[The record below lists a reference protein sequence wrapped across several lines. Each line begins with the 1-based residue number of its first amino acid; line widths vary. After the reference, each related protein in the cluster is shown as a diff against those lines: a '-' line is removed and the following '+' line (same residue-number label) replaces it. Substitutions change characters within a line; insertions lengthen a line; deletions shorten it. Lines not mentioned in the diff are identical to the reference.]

1 MDDLLA
7 GLSKQQ
13 AMLLL
18 TAVAF
23 GGQESMRALEHLPED
38 QEQPLRE
45 RARRILQ
52 IPRERRVPYLVQEIK
67 RLVASKRTDGLGG
80 ASAAHVAAAL
90 QGERPSVVEALLRA
104 LPAELAKDARLALRH
119 PGVKLSREL
128 RPALLAALRWRFEEK
143 LARTPPPPNLT
154 MDDLPRLSTA
164 EIAALCDA
172 LGARFLAQGLAAAGA
187 PERGRLAQLSP
198 EQRIAVERPGAGNP
212 RMDREL
218 ARKWV
223 DAIFS
228 APDPR
233 RAVRDLGLRRLARAC
248 NAASASLAR
257 EVAEAHPGDI
267 AAALVSLA
275 EEERAEPQAGADACR
290 REVLSE
296 LQVLAA
302 RAAAGAS
309 HRPEARAPAAQRAR
323 FTAGSRR
330 PKP

>member
-38 QEQPLRE
+38 QEQLLRE

-90 QGERPSVVEALLRA
+90 QGERPSVIEALLRA

-154 MDDLPRLSTA
+154 MDDLPRLKRA
-164 EIAALCDA
+164 DMAALCDA
-172 LGARFLAQGLAAAGA
+172 LGARFLAQGLAAAGGS
-187 PERGRLAQLSP
+187 ERAERLAQLSP
-198 EQRIAVERPGAGNP
+198 AQRVAAERPGSGAP

-218 ARKWV
+218 ARRWV
-223 DAIFS
+223 DGLFS
-228 APDPR
+228 APDPQG
-233 RAVRDLGLRRLARAC
+233 AVRDLGLRRLARAC
-248 NAASASLAR
+248 NAVSTSLAR

-267 AAALVSLA
+267 GAALVRLA
-275 EEERAEPQAGADACR
+275 EEERAKPQAGADACR

-302 RAAAGAS
+302 RGAGAS
-309 HRPEARAPAAQRAR
+309 DRPEACAPAAQRTR
-323 FTAGSRR
+323 ITAGPRR
-330 PKP
+330 PNP